1 MRFIASKNALDS
13 WHSQSL
19 GVNIDKYLKK
29 QKEYKFD
36 LAVKRFKIKNDKNGE
51 EVQTDNKQN
60 KFFT

>member
-36 LAVKRFKIKNDKNGE
+36 LAVKRFNIKKDKNGE
-51 EVQTDNKQN
+51 
-60 KFFT
+60 